1 MTTSAKPLPDPTV
14 RFLRSLSILLQ
25 EYADQVEARAGTW
38 PPSQS
43 NGVSTPITPIVRG
56 HRQRQI
62 VELPGMCTTGGMR
75 NQEIADAIDY
85 DESNVWNTMTTLQGS
100 GIVEQ
105 VPVPGPQRWRLTA
118 PYRQEFRG
126 AGEFLKA
133 VPTAPAKQRPFLDR
147 AAEWATRL
155 EARGLAE
162 LTTSRGEV
170 TELHVSIPGERSP
183 LVTVNVPSS
192 IWLFGGMFS
201 KRAPRAEARVRELIG
216 QQLTGR
222 LTVQKEKRTDELLD
236 ALTAAYEEAA
246 MGRTGAE

>member
-25 EYADQVEARAGTW
+25 EYADQVEARAGPW

-133 VPTAPAKQRPFLDR
+133 VDQYSQVAQVDYSYKDARQ
-147 AAEWATRL
+147 RL
-155 EARGLAE
+155 EEVRKKIE
-162 LTTSRGEV
+162 QNDKGE
-170 TELHVSIPGERSP
+170 
-183 LVTVNVPSS
+183 
-192 IWLFGGMFS
+192 
-201 KRAPRAEARVRELIG
+201 A
-216 QQLTGR
+216 
-222 LTVQKEKRTDELLD
+222 
-236 ALTAAYEEAA
+236 
-246 MGRTGAE
+246 